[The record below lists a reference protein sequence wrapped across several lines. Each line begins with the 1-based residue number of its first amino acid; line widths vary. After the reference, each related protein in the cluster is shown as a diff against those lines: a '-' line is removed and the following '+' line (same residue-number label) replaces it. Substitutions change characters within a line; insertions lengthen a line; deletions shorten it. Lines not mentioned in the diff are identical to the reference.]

1 MNALLNELNNVWQ
14 WVFDHMKKITEDDR
28 YTLLVII
35 SDDDYTDS
43 ILGDADAE
51 AKWEP
56 AVNKATDAKL
66 WRFTAGKALVDCNG
80 ECLTTDELAQEFILD
95 LEILTTHHQGKGRGG
110 NH

>member
-1 MNALLNELNNVWQ
+1 MNALLNELKNVWQ
-14 WVFDHMKKITEDDR
+14 WVFDHMKKITEDKR

-35 SDDDYTDS
+35 SDNDYTDS

-56 AVNKATDAKL
+56 VVDKATDTKL
-66 WRFTAGKALVDCNG
+66 WRFTAGKALLDGNG
-80 ECLTTDELAQEFILD
+80 ERLTTEQLAQAFGLD
-95 LEILTTHHQGKGRGG
+95 HEILTTHHQGKGRGG

>member
-1 MNALLNELNNVWQ
+1 
-14 WVFDHMKKITEDDR
+14 MKKIIEDDR

-35 SDDDYTDS
+35 SEEDYSGS

-56 AVNKATDAKL
+56 AVDKATDTKL
-66 WRFTAGKALVDCNG
+66 WRFTAGKALLDGNG
-80 ECLTTDELAQEFILD
+80 ERLTTEQLAQAFGLD
-95 LEILTTHHQGKGRGG
+95 HEILTTHHQGKGRGG